1 MAVPWAEIIYQ
12 VTPQKLNICVPGSQ
26 APPRAAV
33 WEKLDQAGTG
43 MGELSLEMHLEMLKF
58 FSHPKGV

>member
-1 MAVPWAEIIYQ
+1 MFQAASTTT
-12 VTPQKLNICVPGSQ
+12 TPPT
-26 APPRAAV
+26 RAGV

-58 FSHPKGV
+58 LSHPKGV

>member
-1 MAVPWAEIIYQ
+1 MFQAAST
-12 VTPQKLNICVPGSQ
+12 TP
-26 APPRAAV
+26 PPPTTRAGV

-58 FSHPKGV
+58 LSHPKGV